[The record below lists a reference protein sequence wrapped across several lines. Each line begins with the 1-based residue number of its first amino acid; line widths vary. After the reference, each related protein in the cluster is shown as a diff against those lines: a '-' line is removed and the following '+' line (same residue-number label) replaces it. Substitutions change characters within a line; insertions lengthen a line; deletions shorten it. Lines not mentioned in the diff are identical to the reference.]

1 MIKEMFEDVF
11 REVMLFLPILV
22 VTESLA
28 LAATVFIWSIGTLA
42 GLGLLFMVLWKFFA
56 ALALVVAV
64 LALGQV
70 KARGL
75 DRVKPL

>member
-11 REVMLFLPILV
+11 REVMLFLPIIVALE
-22 VTESLA
+22 TLA
-28 LAATVFIWSIGTLA
+28 FAVTVFIWSVATLA
-42 GLGLLFMVLWKFFA
+42 GLGLLFSVLWKFFA
-56 ALALVVAV
+56 IVALVVAV

>member
-11 REVMLFLPILV
+11 REIMLFLPILV

-42 GLGLLFMVLWKFFA
+42 GLGLLFSVLWKMFA
-56 ALALVVAV
+56 VLALVVAV